1 MNSWIVG
8 ERFDEES
15 LLDKKYFYSELNNED
30 ISDKDCKHYQKVW
43 KVFKIKHL
51 GEDHDLYVQSDTL
64 LLVDVFENLRD
75 KCIEICELDPAHFL
89 SVPGL
94 AWQACFKK
102 TRVELELLTGI
113 DMLLMTEKRIRG
125 RMCEAV
131 CRYAKANNRYM
142 KNYGKSIILLYLMY
156 LEASNLYGWAMSQ
169 KLPVDGFKWINEL
182 SKLDENFM
190 KNYDK
195 NSNKRYFLEVDVE
208 YPKKLFNLHKD
219 FSYLPERKEI
229 KKSKKLICNIRD
241 EKNMLFT

>member
-1 MNSWIVG
+1 
-8 ERFDEES
+8 
-15 LLDKKYFYSELNNED
+15 
-30 ISDKDCKHYQKVW
+30 
-43 KVFKIKHL
+43 
-51 GEDHDLYVQSDTL
+51 
-64 LLVDVFENLRD
+64 
-75 KCIEICELDPAHFL
+75 
-89 SVPGL
+89 
-94 AWQACFKK
+94 
-102 TRVELELLTGI
+102 
-113 DMLLMTEKRIRG
+113 MLLMTEKGIRG
-125 RMCEAV
+125 RMCEAI

-219 FSYLPERKEI
+219 FSYLPERKKIE
-229 KKSKKLICNIRD
+229 KSKKLICNIRD